1 MPKLYKLAE
10 DLETAY
16 QLLSES
22 VDEETGEI
30 NPEALDLLI
39 ECKTSFE
46 DKIAGLAE
54 FIKRLK
60 ADYEAYKA
68 EETRLCKYKK
78 ATEKKIDWLKGYIR
92 DNIVKFG
99 RDKLETTSCKV
110 CLGTSSAVNVFCE
123 NEIPVEYKTIEE
135 TVKIDKKAIS
145 QAIKSGVEIP
155 GAEIVENIN
164 VRIS

>member
-1 MPKLYKLAE
+1 MAKLYKLAE

-30 NPEALDLLI
+30 NPEALDLLN
-39 ECKTSFE
+39 ECKANFE

-54 FIKRLK
+54 FIKRLNV
-60 ADYEAYKA
+60 DCEAYK
-68 EETRLCKYKK
+68 EEEARLCKCKN

-92 DNIVKFG
+92 DNMVKFG
-99 RDKLETTSCKV
+99 RNKLETTSCKV
-110 CLGTSSAVNVFCE
+110 SLGTSSAVNVFCE
-123 NEIPVEYKTIEE
+123 AKIPEEYKTIKE

-145 QAIKSGVEIP
+145 QAIKNGVEIP
-155 GAEIVENIN
+155 GAEIIENIN